1 MIVSKL
7 VCEVFEEVQSTSRQT
22 EKELPSTKRFRRS
35 RGKLVEV
42 VGGDTEVLFKKA
54 LQDSRRIANLKE
66 DTTSQYTG
74 RKNKKRPNAFMLW
87 SQGKRKDLI
96 NKGRVEYD
104 STLGQYRTITTPVTE
119 VSIQLGGEWNKMSET
134 EKAPY
139 FEEAARLQS
148 LPDENVQAD
157 INQKLKKPKGSRP
170 IQESLSVLDYM
181 DLDFV
186 PPCKAARIT
195 YKPKPRIIEEAII
208 PGPKGPVGV
217 NVKKEDQEREISEL
231 EELQSMETPDIDLP
245 ESGNPKPTAS
255 VVSLN
260 LTEIRGFDGKCRPLE
275 EYVQTSLR

>member
-54 LQDSRRIANLKE
+54 LQDSRRIASFKE
-66 DTTSQYTG
+66 DTTSQYMG

-119 VSIQLGGEWNKMSET
+119 LSIQLGGEWNKMSET

-148 LPDENVQAD
+148 LPDENEQAD
-157 INQKLKKPKGSRP
+157 INQKMKKPKGSKP

-186 PPCKAARIT
+186 PPCKAARTT

-208 PGPKGPVGV
+208 PGAKGPVGV

-245 ESGNPKPTAS
+245 ECGNPKPTAS

-260 LTEIRGFDGKCRPLE
+260 LTERSGFDGKCRPLE

>member
-1 MIVSKL
+1 
-7 VCEVFEEVQSTSRQT
+7 
-22 EKELPSTKRFRRS
+22 
-35 RGKLVEV
+35 
-42 VGGDTEVLFKKA
+42 
-54 LQDSRRIANLKE
+54 
-66 DTTSQYTG
+66 
-74 RKNKKRPNAFMLW
+74 MLW

-96 NKGRVEYD
+96 DKGRVEYD
-104 STLGQYRTITTPVTE
+104 SMLGQYRPITTPVTE
-119 VSIQLGGEWNKMSET
+119 VSMQLGGEWNKMSKE

-148 LPDENVQAD
+148 LPDENEQAD
-157 INQKLKKPKGSRP
+157 VNQKMKKPKGSKP

-260 LTEIRGFDGKCRPLE
+260 LTERSGFDGKCRPLE
-275 EYVQTSLR
+275 EYVQTALR